1 NINAPKAKT
10 KVKVRNLN
18 QLQEVLKFQVDEI
31 YVTDKELMKYQN
43 DYKNIKFYYV
53 ALRVDV
59 NDNKYNIPIVESKLD
74 YYNQANTSIYMN
86 ITNAYSVNLLEILGA
101 NSIGLSLELSM
112 DQIESLIYNYKKL
125 FKRLP

>member
-1 NINAPKAKT
+1 ISKKYTNRKIQEINLKIVNINAPKAKT

-86 ITNAYSVNLLEILGA
+86 ITNAYSVNLLENLG
-101 NSIGLSLELSM
+101 
-112 DQIESLIYNYKKL
+112 
-125 FKRLP
+125 